1 MWAIDNI
8 SNYSANATLRDG
20 TAVRVRAIRP
30 NDKERLARH
39 FDGLG
44 CDSRYH
50 RFFGIKNGL
59 TPLELRYFT
68 EPDFLRHVA
77 LVVTVI
83 SRDGQETIVSDGRYV
98 ALPGCGSMAELALS
112 VVDTHQRKGIGSLLL
127 ECLIGLAQHLR
138 LDRLEADVL
147 ASNRGA
153 VRFLIRR
160 GFKSTLTS
168 GGVCHVAMSVEDHHG
183 DPSIAEGHPTLG
195 RGRTAPYQPS
205 LLRGASVR
213 KRAEGLA
220 SRRGRVT
227 SSRRIAYGER
237 SQSFLRS
244 LRAEGDRACPYE
256 LATTS
261 TPTRSWKDGACR
273 AQAV

>member
-8 SNYSANATLRDG
+8 SNYSASATLHDG
-20 TAVRVRAIRP
+20 TPVRIRAIRP

-59 TPLELRYFT
+59 TPRELRYFT

-77 LVVTVI
+77 LVVTI
-83 SRDGQETIVSDGRYV
+83 INRDGQETIVSDGRYV
-98 ALPGCGSMAELALS
+98 ALPGCRSMAELALS
-112 VVDTHQRKGIGSLLL
+112 VVDTHQRKGIGTLLL
-127 ECLIGLAQHLR
+127 ECLIDLAQHLR

-168 GGVCHVAMSVEDHHG
+168 GGVCHVALSVEDRHG
-183 DPSIAEGHPTLG
+183 GPSTTVGHASPG
-195 RGRTAPYQPS
+195 RGRPAPYQPS
-205 LLRGASVR
+205 LPRGASTR
-213 KRAEGLA
+213 KRADGLA
-220 SRRGRVT
+220 SRQGPVT
-227 SSRRIAYGER
+227 SSQRIAHGER
-237 SQSFLRS
+237 SQSFLQGS
-244 LRAEGDRACPYE
+244 TLRETEHAHTNRK
-256 LATTS
+256 
-261 TPTRSWKDGACR
+261 R
-273 AQAV
+273 

>member
-20 TAVRVRAIRP
+20 TPVRVRAIRP

-59 TPLELRYFT
+59 TPCELRYFT

-83 SRDGQETIVSDGRYV
+83 NRDGQETIVSDGRYV
-98 ALPGCGSMAELALS
+98 ALPGCRSMAELALS
-112 VVDTHQRKGIGSLLL
+112 VVDTHQRKGIGTLLL
-127 ECLIGLAQHLR
+127 ECLIDLAQHLR
-138 LDRLEADVL
+138 LDRLEADIL

-168 GGVCHVAMSVEDHHG
+168 GGVCHVPLSVEDHHG
-183 DPSIAEGHPTLG
+183 NPSIDEGHPSPDAVG
-195 RGRTAPYQPS
+195 RLHISRLCHAVHRHGKELMDWRAAEDELQVVSGLRTANDRKVFYDRCT
-205 LLRGASVR
+205 LREIEHAHTNWQR
-213 KRAEGLA
+213 
-220 SRRGRVT
+220 
-227 SSRRIAYGER
+227 
-237 SQSFLRS
+237 
-244 LRAEGDRACPYE
+244 
-256 LATTS
+256 
-261 TPTRSWKDGACR
+261 
-273 AQAV
+273 